1 MSNPGVMK
9 EIRIDIQSELAMNI
23 INYLMVEEDYI
34 YVGNERDIWLENLSH
49 PTVQLIY
56 VNQRSIFSQEQAN
69 HLFKQ
74 VDLVRSRIRRRYLMG
89 RLNVIILNL
98 DSYSSRILDS
108 HRTYLKIVHV
118 NQSTDLTE
126 NTELQPLFPKL
137 KKADLNRPMV
147 ELISQMQQSTKEKA
161 LSVRKMLLFQN
172 KSIVTYLFMASLI
185 AVFAFLQ
192 FKPVSQW
199 GAAVAIEYGAKYNPL
214 ILSGQYYRLLT
225 SAFLHIDLMHLLFN
239 VVFIYQFGKMIE
251 QVFGWWRTLVIILG
265 SAFFGNLCSYAFV
278 EGPSLGASTVAY
290 GLLGALL
297 FLGIE
302 KRKVFM
308 HFVRTLVFPILL
320 ISVFWLVLDPSIDF
334 YGHLGGFLGG
344 FLIASILGLPK
355 HTYYLSRTLLA
366 TATMILLLVGLMN
379 RGAALTE
386 HTDYNQTNQAMIAYY
401 LETGQPKKALEF
413 IKTLGLE

>member
-1 MSNPGVMK
+1 
-9 EIRIDIQSELAMNI
+9 MNI
-23 INYLMVEEDYI
+23 
-34 YVGNERDIWLENLSH
+34 
-49 PTVQLIY
+49 
-56 VNQRSIFSQEQAN
+56 
-69 HLFKQ
+69 
-74 VDLVRSRIRRRYLMG
+74 
-89 RLNVIILNL
+89 IILNL

-137 KKADLNRPMV
+137 KKADLNLPMV

-251 QVFGWWRTLVIILG
+251 QVFGWWRTLVIILV